1 VLAGQVLVGRRES
14 MGLGL
19 SGAYAVAERPA
30 QLEAAVADP
39 VGTLTDRAARVA
51 ATWSPSR

>member
-1 VLAGQVLVGRRES
+1 VLVGRRES